1 MEKDFAE
8 HLARLRAESKS
19 RPALP
24 RESERKPDY
33 FQRSVE
39 REGRSPFSG
48 GNFGGGTWGGRSRSE
63 GEQP

>member
-8 HLARLRAESKS
+8 HLAKLRAASAKLETPS
-19 RPALP
+19 REIDQ
-24 RESERKPDY
+24 RPDY
-33 FQRSVE
+33 SQRQVE

-48 GNFGGGTWGGRSRSE
+48 GNFGGGTWAGRSRSE